1 MANLNRR
8 VFLKVSVGAGAS
20 FVLGASLTGCETA
33 TVTAPTPVPVDPSRA
48 APTLVR
54 SDPTPAAVANPSPAA
69 PTGAIAPTL
78 APSATAVAAAPTPI
92 PATASFTPSVFL
104 RIENNNVVTIIVS
117 RSEMGQGVRTSFP
130 MIVAEE
136 LDADWSMVR
145 VEQAIADDKYG
156 RQNTF
161 GSRSI
166 ISMWDMLRQTGATA
180 RAMLIAAAAQ
190 TWGVDPQELAAE
202 NGFVLHRLTN
212 RQLPYGQLVE
222 AAAQLPIPEQVALK
236 DPKEFRIIGTSRG
249 QLDTVSILNGSATYG
264 VDVRLPG
271 MLYAVVARSSTF
283 GGRLV
288 THDAAPA
295 LAVEG
300 VRDVV
305 RIDNAVAV
313 VAATTWSAIQGRTAL
328 HVTWDTG
335 QNAQLSSSSVQQ
347 ALRQQ
352 LPVVQHQ
359 SVQPANRLEA
369 IYEIPYY
376 AHATMEP
383 MNCVADV
390 RPDRCE
396 VWVPTQAPQS
406 ARAAASHI
414 TGLPPEAITVHV
426 TLMGMGLGRRSA
438 TDFVAEAVQI
448 SKATG
453 QPIQVLWTRE
463 DDMQHDFYHPSS
475 VQYLRALLDPAAE
488 IQIQTAGG
496 GRGEGAIPTG
506 AWRSVSN
513 FPQAFI
519 RESFVDEL
527 AAALGRD
534 PYELRLQ
541 RLSHHAHKAVLELA
555 ASKAGWGEP
564 LPAGSGRGIAFYI
577 YGGGENQASERGTY
591 VAQVVEAQVKGDGSV
606 RVQRVVCAVDCGIA
620 INPDM
625 IAAQIE
631 GGIAHAIT
639 ATLKSAI
646 TVEEGRVRQSN
657 FDDYPLLRFD
667 EMPAVEVHII
677 PSTRPPQ
684 GMGEMG
690 VPTLAPALA
699 NAIFNATGK
708 RIRRLPIQLADL
720 V

>member
-1 MANLNRR
+1 MASLSRR

-20 FVLGASLTGCETA
+20 FVLGAYLTGCENA
-33 TVTAPTPVPVDPSRA
+33 AVSEPTP
-48 APTLVR
+48 APIA
-54 SDPTPAAVANPSPAA
+54 PTPAAEPTPAPVAPMLALQ
-69 PTGAIAPTL
+69 PTL
-78 APSATAVAAAPTPI
+78 ARSAIAVAVEPTRL
-92 PATASFTPSVFL
+92 PATASFTPGVFL
-104 RIENNNVVTIIVS
+104 RIENNNIVTITVS

-136 LDADWSMVR
+136 LDADWSLVR
-145 VEQAIADDKYG
+145 VEQAVADDKYG

-166 ISMWDMLRQTGATA
+166 VSMWDILRQTGATA

-190 TWGVDPQELAAE
+190 TWGVDPHELATE
-202 NGFVLHRLTN
+202 NGAVIDRPTN
-212 RQLPYGQLVE
+212 RRLAYGQLVE
-222 AAAQLPIPEQVALK
+222 TAAHLPLPEQVALK
-236 DPKEFRIIGTSRG
+236 DPKDFRIIGTPHG
-249 QLDTVSILNGSATYG
+249 QYDTASMINGSAMYG

-271 MLYAVVARSSTF
+271 MLYAVVARSPVF

-288 THDAAPA
+288 AHDAAPA

-300 VRDVV
+300 VRHVIP
-305 RIDNAVAV
+305 IDNAVAV
-313 VAATTWSAIQGRTAL
+313 VADTTWGAIQGRAAL
-328 HVTWDTG
+328 HVSWDAG
-335 QNAQLSSSSVQQ
+335 QNAQLSSNSVQQ
-347 ALRQQ
+347 ALQQ
-352 LPVVQHQ
+352 RLPDVLNQ
-359 SVQPANRLEA
+359 SAQPVNQLEA

-390 RPDRCE
+390 RPDHCD
-396 VWVPTQAPQS
+396 VWAPTQAPQG
-406 ARAAASHI
+406 ARAAASQI
-414 TGLPPEAITVHV
+414 TGLAPELVTVHV

-438 TDFVAEAVQI
+438 TDFVGEAVQV

-463 DDMQHDFYHPSS
+463 DDMQHDFYHPTS
-475 VQYLRALLDPAAE
+475 VHYLRARLDPAAE

-496 GRGEGAIPTG
+496 SRGQDAIPTG

-534 PYELRLQ
+534 AYELRLQ
-541 RLSHHAHKAVLELA
+541 RLTHDAHKAVLELA

-564 LPAGSGRGIAFYI
+564 LPTGCGRGIAFYV
-577 YGGGENQASERGTY
+577 YGAGENPAAERGTY

-620 INPDM
+620 INPNM

-631 GGIAHAIT
+631 GGIAHALT
-639 ATLKSAI
+639 ATLKGAI
-646 TVEEGRVRQSN
+646 TVEEGRVQQSN
-657 FDDYPLLRFD
+657 FDDYPLLRID
-667 EMPAVEVHII
+667 EMPTVEVHII
-677 PSTRPPQ
+677 PSARPPQ

-708 RIRRLPIQLADL
+708 RIRRLPIRAEDL

>member
-1 MANLNRR
+1 MASLSRR
-8 VFLKVSVGAGAS
+8 VFLKVSMGAGAS
-20 FVLGASLTGCETA
+20 FVLGAYLTGCENAAVGEPTS
-33 TVTAPTPVPVDPSRA
+33 APV
-48 APTLVR
+48 APTL
-54 SDPTPAAVANPSPAA
+54 AVE
-69 PTGAIAPTL
+69 PTL
-78 APSATAVAAAPTPI
+78 APSASAVAVEPTLAPSASAVAVEPTLL
-92 PATASFTPSVFL
+92 PATASFRPGVFL
-104 RIENNNVVTIIVS
+104 RIENNNIVTITVS

-145 VEQAIADDKYG
+145 VEQAVADDKYG

-166 ISMWDMLRQTGATA
+166 VSMWDILRQAGATA
-180 RAMLIAAAAQ
+180 RAMLVAAAAQ
-190 TWGVDPQELAAE
+190 TWGVDLQELATE
-202 NGFVLHRLTN
+202 NGAVIHRPTNRRLT
-212 RQLPYGQLVE
+212 YGQLVE
-222 AAAQLPIPEQVALK
+222 TAAQLPLPDQVALK
-236 DPKEFRIIGTSRG
+236 DPQDFRIIGTPHG
-249 QLDTVSILNGSATYG
+249 QHDTASMINGGAMYG

-271 MLYAVVARSSTF
+271 MLYAVVARSPVF

-288 THDAAPA
+288 AHDAAPA
-295 LAVEG
+295 LAVDG
-300 VRDVV
+300 VRYVV
-305 RIDNAVAV
+305 PIDNAVAV
-313 VAATTWSAIQGRTAL
+313 VADTTWGAIQGRAAL
-328 HVTWDTG
+328 HVTWDAG
-335 QNAQLSSSSVQQ
+335 QNAQLSSNSVQQ
-347 ALRQQ
+347 ALRQR
-352 LPVVQHQ
+352 LPDVQDQ
-359 SVQPANRLEA
+359 SAQPANQLEA

-390 RPDRCE
+390 RPDRCD
-396 VWVPTQAPQS
+396 VWAPTQAPPNAQ
-406 ARAAASHI
+406 AAASRI
-414 TGLPPEAITVHV
+414 TGLPSEVVTVHV

-438 TDFVAEAVQI
+438 TDFVGEAVQV

-453 QPIQVLWTRE
+453 QPVQVLWTRE
-463 DDMQHDFYHPSS
+463 DDMQHDFYHPTSMH
-475 VQYLRALLDPAAE
+475 YLRVRLDPAAE

-534 PYELRLQ
+534 PYELRMQ
-541 RLSHHAHKAVLELA
+541 RLTHDAHRAVLELA

-577 YGGGENQASERGTY
+577 YGGGENQAAERGTY

-631 GGIAHAIT
+631 GGIAHGLT
-639 ATLKSAI
+639 ATLKGAI
-646 TVEEGRVRQSN
+646 IVEEGRVRQHN
-657 FDDYPLLRFD
+657 FDDYPLLRID

-677 PSTRPPQ
+677 PSARPPQ

-708 RIRRLPIQLADL
+708 RIRRLPIRAEDLA
-720 V
+720 